1 MHFITERLFAQTD
14 NGYRIFSEKIIPD
27 TRYKML
33 GVRVPVIREIVKDA
47 VKKGDFIS
55 FLIENHLYYE
65 EYFAHGL
72 LLSAIKGETEFYKA
86 LNAFLPLIDNW
97 AICDGVAASIKKQ
110 AKNRELLYSNVLIWL
125 KSDKIYTVRFGI
137 VCLMNYFIEDGYT
150 DEILR
155 LITDIKSDEYYI
167 NMAIAWLL
175 SVMLVKRY
183 EQTIPLIESK
193 TLAPFI
199 HNKTI
204 DKAQDSF
211 RIDEKTKIYFKSL
224 KI

>member
-72 LLSAIKGETEFYKA
+72 LLSAIDGETEFYKA
-86 LNAFLPLIDNW
+86 LNAFLPFIDNW

-110 AKNRELLYSNVLIWL
+110 AKHRDLLYSNVLIWL

-199 HNKTI
+199 HNRTI
-204 DKAQDSF
+204 DKARDSF
-211 RIDEKTKIYFKSL
+211 RIDEKTKIYLKSL

>member
-204 DKAQDSF
+204 DKARDSF

>member
-1 MHFITERLFAQTD
+1 
-14 NGYRIFSEKIIPD
+14 
-27 TRYKML
+27 
-33 GVRVPVIREIVKDA
+33 VPVIREIVKDA

-72 LLSAIKGETEFYKA
+72 LLSAIDGETEFYKA
-86 LNAFLPLIDNW
+86 LNAFLPFIDNW
-97 AICDGVAASIKKQ
+97 AICDSVAASIKKQ
-110 AKNRELLYSNVLIWL
+110 AKNRELLYKNVLIWL

-204 DKAQDSF
+204 DKARDSF